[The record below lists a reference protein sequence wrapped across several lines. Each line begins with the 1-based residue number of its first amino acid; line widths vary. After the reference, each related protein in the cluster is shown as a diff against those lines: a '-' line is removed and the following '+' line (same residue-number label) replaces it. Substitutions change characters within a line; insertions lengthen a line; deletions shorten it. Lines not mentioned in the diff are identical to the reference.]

1 MAKNIKDKL
10 DKFLAET
17 FQESKLED
25 VVGDRFGRYSKYII
39 QERAIPDIRDGLKPV
54 QRRILYA
61 MNELKITANAPY
73 KKSAR
78 ITGEVMGKY
87 HPHGDSSIYEAL
99 VRMSQSW
106 KMGVSLIDMHGNNGS
121 MDGDG
126 PAAMRYTEARM
137 SKNAEFLLKDIDKNT
152 VPFIP
157 NFDEEE
163 VEPTVLPAKFPNL
176 LVNGCMGISSGYA
189 TYIPTHNFNEVINAT
204 IARLQNPE
212 MTLDDLLEIM
222 PGPDFPTGGIILG
235 TEGIREAF
243 LTGAGAVIVRSKYT
257 LEDMGNGCKRVVVT
271 EIPYDT
277 IKSKTVEK
285 IEQLRMDGK
294 IPDVAEV
301 RDESGREG
309 LRISIDLK
317 KNANVSAI
325 MAYLF
330 KNTDLQV
337 SVNYNMVSICER
349 RPMRLGVIPILDAYI
364 NHYKQVVTNRTN
376 FDLIKA
382 RKRLHIVEG
391 LVKMISVLDEVIKT
405 IRASKNKADSK
416 QNLIAQFGFTEEQAE
431 AIVMMQLYKLSNQ
444 DITILMEED
453 KELHENIAT
462 YEKILSSERE
472 LIKVII
478 KELTEVGK
486 AVSVERRTEID
497 KDASTTIKFD
507 EADLISKEQV
517 MISISRDGYMKRASI
532 KAFNAART
540 NGLKENDAVLYLGE
554 VSTLDTLLIFTS
566 LGNFIYLPVHKIL
579 ECKFKDVGTYINS
592 VVAIAPKEKLIR
604 CFVVSKFNTGQTVL
618 LCTAKGAMKQTL
630 LSEFN
635 INRYTKPVRAMK
647 LSGDDTLVSA
657 DIIDNPLE
665 ILVFTKNCEGLR
677 FRANEI
683 SLYGCNAGGVKAIN
697 LRPKDAVVSA
707 FYANKEDDFLLLS
720 TRYTLKR
727 MRVTD
732 IVITRRARA
741 GSTVIKP
748 VKTNPIYLVDA
759 AKMTPNQF
767 RENVRVD
774 IRYLNGN
781 DGVEARSLKYNV
793 SDTGR
798 SIQMDGLTKPEALW
812 LPKPAKPDDIVS
824 GDYLIVERQTLFN
837 FDDGAENE
845 KPLMSSKNQDNILDE
860 LDKIL
865 ATELQ
870 NDVKKQEET
879 LSPKPFEEVKE
890 KQESFLKK
898 PTPLNLWDLPPLEE
912 KEEASEP
919 ITQGNPL
926 KEAKDDYNAFEEKDE
941 EHYEAFNEDLGQE
954 KEEELLE
961 ASLEETLSKA
971 TWDQEE
977 DNSYAFEEKDEE
989 HHEAFNEDL
998 GQEKEEELLEASLEE
1013 TPSNPTWDQEED
1025 NSYAF
1030 EEKDE
1035 EHHEA
1040 FNEDLGQE
1048 KEEELLEAS
1057 LEETPSNPTWDQE
1070 EDNAYAFEERD
1081 EDEDAPTVQPK
1092 KEVKVIEGEKYIVKE
1107 TKSSLFIREKD
1118 PIRQIDE
1125 GEDEEEEI
1133 PYQKVNIFD

>member
-1 MAKNIKDKL
+1 MAKDIKKKL
-10 DKFLAET
+10 DIFLAET
-17 FQESKLED
+17 FQETKLES

-106 KMGVSLIDMHGNNGS
+106 KMGVPLIDMHGNNGS

-163 VEPTVLPAKFPNL
+163 IEPTVLPAKFPNL

-189 TYIPTHNFNEVINAT
+189 TYIPTHNFNEVIQAT
-204 IARLQNPE
+204 IAKLQNPE

-222 PGPDFPTGGIILG
+222 PGPDFPTGGIIIG

-257 LEDMGNGCKRVVVT
+257 IENMDSGAKRIVIT

-285 IEQLRMDGK
+285 VEQLRMDGK

-301 RDESGREG
+301 RDESGRDG
-309 LRISIDLK
+309 LRIAIDLK
-317 KNANVSAI
+317 KNANISAI
-325 MAYLF
+325 MAFLF

-337 SVNYNMVSICER
+337 SVNYNMVSICDR
-349 RPMRLGVIPILDAYI
+349 RPMRLGVLPILEAYI

-376 FDLIKA
+376 YDLIKA
-382 RKRLHIVEG
+382 KKRLHIVEG
-391 LVKMISVLDEVIKT
+391 LVKMISILDEVIHI

-416 QNLIAQFGFTEEQAE
+416 QNLIKEFGFTEEQAE
-431 AIVMMQLYKLSNQ
+431 AIVMMQLYRLSNQ

-453 KELHENIAT
+453 KELHENIEV
-462 YEKILSSERE
+462 YEKILNSERE

-478 KELTEVGK
+478 KELTEVSN
-486 AVSVERRTEID
+486 AVTVKRRTEID
-497 KDASTTIKFD
+497 KEASTTIKFD
-507 EADLISKEQV
+507 ETDLISKEQV
-517 MISISRDGYMKRASI
+517 MVSISRDGYMKRASI
-532 KAFNAART
+532 KAFNAAKT
-540 NGLKENDAVLYLGE
+540 NGLKENDAVLFLGE
-554 VSTLDTLLIFTS
+554 VSTLDTLLLFTS
-566 LGNFIYLPVHKIL
+566 LGNFIYLPVHKIA
-579 ECKFKDVGTYINS
+579 ECKFRDVGTYMNS

-604 CFVVSKFNTGQTVL
+604 CFVISKFETGETVL

-630 LSEFN
+630 LSDFN
-635 INRYTKPVRAMK
+635 VNRYTKPVRAMK
-647 LSGDDTLVSA
+647 LNGDDELVSA

-665 ILVFTKNCEGLR
+665 ILVFTRNCEGLR
-677 FRANEI
+677 FRASDI
-683 SLYGCNAGGVKAIN
+683 SLYGCNAGGIKAIN
-697 LRPKDAVVSA
+697 LKPKDKVVSA
-707 FYANKEDDFLLLS
+707 FYANKEDDFLLLT

-727 MRVTD
+727 MRITD
-732 IVITRRARA
+732 IVLTRRARA

-767 RENVRVD
+767 RENVMIDV
-774 IRYLNGN
+774 RYKHGN

-798 SIQMDGLTKPEALW
+798 SIQVDDFIDPEGLW
-812 LPKPAKPDDIVS
+812 LPKPSKPDETVS
-824 GDYLIVERQTLFN
+824 GDYLIEVRPTLFN
-837 FDDGAENE
+837 IDDGSESE
-845 KPLMSSKNQDNILDE
+845 KPLMSSKKQDNILDE

-865 ATELQ
+865 ANE
-870 NDVKKQEET
+870 NVKPA
-879 LSPKPFEEVKE
+879 SP
-890 KQESFLKK
+890 
-898 PTPLNLWDLPPLEE
+898 TTLWDLPPIEPTEVEPSKEAVPKKQDPKDLWAFAEEPQEKETEEEIEEEASPLEDDLDSSFLEE
-912 KEEASEP
+912 KE
-919 ITQGNPL
+919 
-926 KEAKDDYNAFEEKDE
+926 KEAEEIRSS
-941 EHYEAFNEDLGQE
+941 HTQE
-954 KEEELLE
+954 TSLEEELEEEILE
-961 ASLEETLSKA
+961 PEPSKVEQDISFESEE
-971 TWDQEE
+971 EP
-977 DNSYAFEEKDEE
+977 EEKESPKDLFEYEE
-989 HHEAFNEDL
+989 QVED
-998 GQEKEEELLEASLEE
+998 
-1013 TPSNPTWDQEED
+1013 D
-1025 NSYAF
+1025 
-1030 EEKDE
+1030 
-1035 EHHEA
+1035 
-1040 FNEDLGQE
+1040 
-1048 KEEELLEAS
+1048 
-1057 LEETPSNPTWDQE
+1057 
-1070 EDNAYAFEERD
+1070 YAFEERD
-1081 EDEDAPTVQPK
+1081 KEEEVLPSSQP
-1092 KEVKVIEGEKYIVKE
+1092 KEVKITEGEKFIVKE

-1118 PIRQIDE
+1118 PIKEIDE
-1125 GEDEEEEI
+1125 SEDEEPKI
-1133 PYQKVNIFD
+1133 PFKRIDFSNR